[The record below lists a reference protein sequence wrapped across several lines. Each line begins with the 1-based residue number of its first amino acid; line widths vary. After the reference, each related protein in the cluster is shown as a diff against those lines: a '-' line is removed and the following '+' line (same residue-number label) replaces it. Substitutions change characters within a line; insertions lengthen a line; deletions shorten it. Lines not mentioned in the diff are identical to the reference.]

1 MANENDK
8 LNFDVDTIFVP
19 MEDGTEQE
27 YAILDEFDLEG
38 KNYMILSAIEDDDTI
53 GEDEYLYEYKEE
65 GDEVELI
72 EIEDDE
78 EFERVSAYY
87 ESLMEEEMEG
97 ESLGQ

>member
-38 KNYMILSAIEDDDTI
+38 KNYMILSAIEDD
-53 GEDEYLYEYKEE
+53 
-65 GDEVELI
+65 
-72 EIEDDE
+72 E
-78 EFERVSAYY
+78 EFERGSAYY